1 VEETMTDATPA
12 KKATPR
18 KRAASAEQAHT
29 PYGAFKVVFGWLV
42 EAGVNKPVTP
52 QMFYNYTTGQIKK
65 DKKPIIPVDKS
76 GLIKESDLKE
86 WFTKYIAK
94 QTKNA

>member
-1 VEETMTDATPA
+1 M
-12 KKATPR
+12 ATPR
-18 KRAASAEQAHT
+18 KAATPKEQTFT
-29 PYGAFKVVFGWLV
+29 PYGAFKTVFGWLV

-52 QMFYNYTTGQIKK
+52 QMFYNYTTGAIKK

-86 WFTKYIAK
+86 WFDKYVAK
-94 QTKNA
+94 AVKTDA